1 MGQPMISLTNV
12 SFSYRG
18 AESPSLSSLSLDVG
32 AGECVLLCGKSGCG
46 KSTVL
51 RLLNGMI
58 PEFFDGDLTG
68 RVRVGGMD
76 PTTCPQYKVARRVG
90 TVFQNPRTQFYTLD
104 TTSEVAF
111 GCENRGMPRAE
122 ISRRVNEAAADLG
135 IAALMNRNIFR
146 LSGGEKQRVAIA
158 SVYATGPEVLLL
170 DEPSANLDFPAIR
183 ELRRTLGILRS
194 KGKTILVAEHR
205 TWYLEGIVDRAVY
218 LDGGKAS
225 GVFAMGELASLTR
238 SQRLETGIRPVKLEG
253 FDLPRTGA
261 PVEHAPMHEMH
272 LDDLVFSYS
281 RHTAPS
287 LSVADAQFGSGRV
300 EAIVGDNGAGK
311 STLASVVCGLAQER
325 RGRAEIDGSV
335 LKAKRRLPISYE
347 VMQEVNHQLF
357 CDSVEEEIILGAS
370 HPGAQALE
378 SVLDRMD
385 LLDVRGRHPLTLSG
399 GQKQRCA
406 IAAAMFCGKR
416 VMAFDEPTSGL
427 DYAHMAQTAGLLR
440 ELAAS
445 GVFVLVVTHDYELA
459 LAACDRVTE
468 MEGGK
473 AIAQYG
479 LDAGGAA
486 RLREF
491 FGIGRSSAFEAE
503 RRPAR
508 S

>member
-18 AESPSLSSLSLDVG
+18 AESPSLSSLSLDVK

-76 PTTCPQYKVARRVG
+76 PTTCPQYKVARQVG

-135 IAALMNRNIFR
+135 IA
-146 LSGGEKQRVAIA
+146 

-183 ELRRTLGILRS
+183 ELRRTLDILRS
-194 KGKTILVAEHR
+194 KGKTILIAEHR

-225 GVFAMGELASLTR
+225 DVFAMGELASLTR

-253 FDLPRTGA
+253 FDLPRTVA
-261 PVEHAPMHEMH
+261 PVKDTPMHEMH
-272 LDDLVFSYS
+272 LADLVFSYS
-281 RHTAPS
+281 RHAAPS
-287 LSVADAQFGSGRV
+287 LSVPDAQFGSGRV

-311 STLASVVCGLAQER
+311 STLASVVCGLAREQ
-325 RGRAEIDGSV
+325 RGSIEIDGAV
-335 LKAKRRLPISYE
+335 LSARKRLPLSYE
-347 VMQEVNHQLF
+347 VMQEANHQLF
-357 CDSVEEEIILGAS
+357 CDSVEEEVVLGAS
-370 HPGAQALE
+370 NPGTRGLE
-378 SVLDRMD
+378 SVLGQLD

-406 IAAAMFCGKR
+406 IAAAMFCGKK
-416 VMAFDEPTSGL
+416 VLVFDEPTSGL
-427 DYAHMAQTAGLLR
+427 DYAHMAQTATLLR

-445 GVFVLVVTHDYELA
+445 GAFVLVVTHDFELA

-468 MEGGK
+468 MKGGK
-473 AIAQYG
+473 VTAQYG
-479 LDAGGAA
+479 LDKGGVA

-491 FGIGRSSAFEAE
+491 FGIG
-503 RRPAR
+503 
-508 S
+508 

>member
-1 MGQPMISLTNV
+1 MSQPMISLTNV

-18 AESPSLSSLSLDVG
+18 AESPSLSSLSLDVK

-76 PTTCPQYKVARRVG
+76 PTTCPQYKVARQVG

-135 IAALMNRNIFR
+135 IAALMNRNIFH

-183 ELRRTLGILRS
+183 ELRRTLDILRS
-194 KGKTILVAEHR
+194 KGKTILIAEHR

-225 GVFAMGELASLTR
+225 DVFAMGELASLTR

-253 FDLPRTGA
+253 FDLPRTVA
-261 PVEHAPMHEMH
+261 PVKDTPMHEMH
-272 LDDLVFSYS
+272 LADLVFSYS
-281 RHTAPS
+281 RHAAPS
-287 LSVADAQFGSGRV
+287 LSVPDAQFGSGRV

-311 STLASVVCGLAQER
+311 STLASVVCGLAREQ
-325 RGRAEIDGSV
+325 RGSIEIDGAV
-335 LKAKRRLPISYE
+335 LSARKRLPLSYE
-347 VMQEVNHQLF
+347 VMQEANHQLF
-357 CDSVEEEIILGAS
+357 CDSVEEEVVLGAS
-370 HPGAQALE
+370 NPGTRGLE
-378 SVLDRMD
+378 SVLGQLD

-406 IAAAMFCGKR
+406 IAAAMFCGKK
-416 VMAFDEPTSGL
+416 VLVFDEPTSGL
-427 DYAHMAQTAGLLR
+427 DYAHMAQTATLLR

-445 GVFVLVVTHDYELA
+445 GAFVLVVTHDFELA

-468 MEGGK
+468 MKGGK
-473 AIAQYG
+473 VTAQYG
-479 LDAGGAA
+479 LDKGGVA

-491 FGIGRSSAFEAE
+491 FGIG
-503 RRPAR
+503 
-508 S
+508 

>member
-18 AESPSLSSLSLDVG
+18 AESPSLSSLSLDVK

-76 PTTCPQYKVARRVG
+76 PTTCPQYKVARQVG

-135 IAALMNRNIFR
+135 IAALMNRNIFH

-183 ELRRTLGILRS
+183 ELRRTLDILRS
-194 KGKTILVAEHR
+194 KGKTILIAEHR

-225 GVFAMGELASLTR
+225 DVFAMGELASLTR

-253 FDLPRTGA
+253 FDLPRTVA
-261 PVEHAPMHEMH
+261 PVKDTPMHEMH
-272 LDDLVFSYS
+272 LADLVFSYS
-281 RHTAPS
+281 RHAAPS
-287 LSVADAQFGSGRV
+287 LSVPDAQFGSG
-300 EAIVGDNGAGK
+300 
-311 STLASVVCGLAQER
+311 SR
-325 RGRAEIDGSV
+325 RGD
-335 LKAKRRLPISYE
+335 
-347 VMQEVNHQLF
+347 
-357 CDSVEEEIILGAS
+357 C
-370 HPGAQALE
+370 
-378 SVLDRMD
+378 
-385 LLDVRGRHPLTLSG
+385 GR
-399 GQKQRCA
+399 QRCGQVDPRLGGVRA
-406 IAAAMFCGKR
+406 RQG
-416 VMAFDEPTSGL
+416 
-427 DYAHMAQTAGLLR
+427 TARQHRNRRRRALR
-440 ELAAS
+440 EKEAA
-445 GVFVLVVTHDYELA
+445 
-459 LAACDRVTE
+459 
-468 MEGGK
+468 
-473 AIAQYG
+473 
-479 LDAGGAA
+479 
-486 RLREF
+486 
-491 FGIGRSSAFEAE
+491 
-503 RRPAR
+503 P
-508 S
+508 

>member
-1 MGQPMISLTNV
+1 
-12 SFSYRG
+12 
-18 AESPSLSSLSLDVG
+18 
-32 AGECVLLCGKSGCG
+32 
-46 KSTVL
+46 
-51 RLLNGMI
+51 
-58 PEFFDGDLTG
+58 
-68 RVRVGGMD
+68 
-76 PTTCPQYKVARRVG
+76 
-90 TVFQNPRTQFYTLD
+90 
-104 TTSEVAF
+104 
-111 GCENRGMPRAE
+111 
-122 ISRRVNEAAADLG
+122 
-135 IAALMNRNIFR
+135 
-146 LSGGEKQRVAIA
+146 
-158 SVYATGPEVLLL
+158 
-170 DEPSANLDFPAIR
+170 
-183 ELRRTLGILRS
+183 
-194 KGKTILVAEHR
+194 
-205 TWYLEGIVDRAVY
+205 
-218 LDGGKAS
+218 
-225 GVFAMGELASLTR
+225 
-238 SQRLETGIRPVKLEG
+238 
-253 FDLPRTGA
+253 
-261 PVEHAPMHEMH
+261 
-272 LDDLVFSYS
+272 
-281 RHTAPS
+281 
-287 LSVADAQFGSGRV
+287 
-300 EAIVGDNGAGK
+300 
-311 STLASVVCGLAQER
+311 
-325 RGRAEIDGSV
+325 
-335 LKAKRRLPISYE
+335 
-347 VMQEVNHQLF
+347 MQEVNHQLF

-370 HPGAQALE
+370 HPSAQALE

-473 AIAQYG
+473 VIAQYG

>member
-18 AESPSLSSLSLDVG
+18 AESPSLSSLSLDVK

-76 PTTCPQYKVARRVG
+76 PTTCPQYKVARQVG

-135 IAALMNRNIFR
+135 IAALMNRNIFH

-170 DEPSANLDFPAIR
+170 DEP
-183 ELRRTLGILRS
+183 RS
-194 KGKTILVAEHR
+194 KGKTILIAEHR

-225 GVFAMGELASLTR
+225 DVFAMGELASLTR

-253 FDLPRTGA
+253 FDLPRTVA
-261 PVEHAPMHEMH
+261 PVKDTPMHEMH
-272 LDDLVFSYS
+272 LADLVFSYS
-281 RHTAPS
+281 RHAAPS
-287 LSVADAQFGSGRV
+287 LSVPDAQFGSGRV

-311 STLASVVCGLAQER
+311 STLASVVCGLAREQ
-325 RGRAEIDGSV
+325 RGSIEIDGAV
-335 LKAKRRLPISYE
+335 LSARKRLPLSYE
-347 VMQEVNHQLF
+347 VMQEANHQLF
-357 CDSVEEEIILGAS
+357 CDSVEEEVVLGAS
-370 HPGAQALE
+370 NPGTRGLE
-378 SVLDRMD
+378 SVLGQLD

-406 IAAAMFCGKR
+406 IAAAMFCGKK
-416 VMAFDEPTSGL
+416 VLVFDEPTSGL
-427 DYAHMAQTAGLLR
+427 DYAHMAQTATLLR

-445 GVFVLVVTHDYELA
+445 GAFVLVVTHDFELA

-468 MEGGK
+468 MKGGK
-473 AIAQYG
+473 VTAQYG
-479 LDAGGAA
+479 LDKGGVA

-491 FGIGRSSAFEAE
+491 FGIG
-503 RRPAR
+503 
-508 S
+508 